1 MNQEDRSP
9 KTVTCPSFFSPPALP
24 PSLIPPVPNNP
35 VAPLPLS
42 NIVTA
47 SPNVSYLSPLPT
59 RITTSTVPA
68 PPVPTRQPTTSAPI
82 GQYNADSNAPRPI
95 TRTHFRDSVR
105 PLVPSVVQLPS
116 PSAACSSLQSSA
128 VSVQP
133 LALADTGTT
142 GHYISI
148 SDSATI
154 DNLQPASSPITVLL
168 PNGNSATSTHTATLN
183 LPCFPITA
191 RVAHVSPESIGS
203 LLSISVLCDHGY
215 SALYTSTTVTI
226 LDSSGRSVLSGTRSP
241 SSNLWHLP
249 IFGICI

>member
-1 MNQEDRSP
+1 MQ
-9 KTVTCPSFFSPPALP
+9 
-24 PSLIPPVPNNP
+24 
-35 VAPLPLS
+35 
-42 NIVTA
+42 IVI
-47 SPNVSYLSPLPT
+47 T
-59 RITTSTVPA
+59 RIYS
-68 PPVPTRQPTTSAPI
+68 
-82 GQYNADSNAPRPI
+82 
-95 TRTHFRDSVR
+95 RDSIR

-116 PSAACSSLQSSA
+116 PSASCSSLQSSA

-226 LDSSGRSVLSGTRSP
+226 LDSSGSSVLSGTCLLYTSP
-241 SSNLWHLP
+241 SP
-249 IFGICI
+249 RD